1 MEKEM
6 NVDIENLLRNKSWSQ
21 LNADERA
28 RLKEWAASESEYESV
43 RGMFLEL
50 RAGAFTDETLQPS
63 AEIHKNLLDA
73 FDTEQRKRR
82 ALWWN
87 AFLFSFRDKLR
98 FDIPVVRYSY
108 AGAIVVILLLTV
120 FRFFSASDENIP
132 AIVKNENK
140 SVDPIVPIDS
150 SADKTALQLPEQVD
164 MKKES
169 QDKPEPQS
177 EIRSYVPVHTNTIA
191 DSDPGAI
198 NPEVDTTL
206 FAQNNVVDTLANVL
220 VVNSTTD
227 LITSGS
233 STNLTFSG
241 TPTANYT
248 WNTSPALTF
257 TYPAANVVTVSLGP
271 EKTRSLQNDAV
282 VLQHIYTLR

>member
-1 MEKEM
+1 M

-28 RLKEWAASESEYESV
+28 RLKEWAGNENEYESV

-73 FDTEQRKRR
+73 FNTEQRKRR

-87 AFLFSFRDKLR
+87 AFLFSFRDRLR
-98 FDIPVVRYSY
+98 FDIPAIRYGF
-108 AGAIVVILLLTV
+108 AGAFVLLLIISA
-120 FRFFSASDENIP
+120 FRFFGSVDENAP
-132 AIVKNENK
+132 LIVKNETK
-140 SVDPIVPIDS
+140 SESPAFPVDS
-150 SADKTALQLPEQVD
+150 TEQKTAVQQPEQEEGQQSGKNDNYVTATTAVPSNANISKDHIQSSSPVD
-164 MKKES
+164 S
-169 QDKPEPQS
+169 GVVVQNHAP
-177 EIRSYVPVHTNTIA
+177 
-191 DSDPGAI
+191 DS
-198 NPEVDTTL
+198 
-206 FAQNNVVDTLANVL
+206 VVTVGSNVL
-220 VVNSTTD
+220 AVNSTTD
-227 LITSGS
+227 LFTSGS

-257 TYPAANVVTVSLGP
+257 TYPAANGVTVSLGP